1 VTSRPR
7 QLQATLVT
15 ATLLVGAAGSG
26 LIPLTPYRKGHDF
39 DLVASALPATPRAAV
54 TDTTAVFVRARAKQ
68 VKADASA
75 VASATCNSCSG
86 RAIALQ
92 VIYLDKARTATA
104 DNTATAWSRCRG
116 CRASS
121 VSVQVVVMRP
131 STQLAARN
139 RALAVNAS
147 CKRCAA
153 TRAIAVQRI
162 VVTKDRRT
170 LSERAQDQLKVLA
183 TQFGAELSG
192 TAITG
197 LGAAIAKSQ
206 AQLSGIDDLISAELR
221 PTSVQRH
228 LDVHVG

>member
-1 VTSRPR
+1 MTSRPR
-7 QLQATLVT
+7 QLQATLVA

-26 LIPLTPYRKGHDF
+26 LTRLTPFQKGRDF
-39 DLVASALPATPRAAV
+39 DLVASAHPATPRASV

-75 VASATCNSCSG
+75 ATSATCKSCRG

-92 VIYLDKARTATA
+92 VIYLDKARTATT
-104 DNTATAWSRCRG
+104 DNTATAWAKCRG

-131 STQLAARN
+131 STRLTARN
-139 RALAVNAS
+139 RALAVNTS

-162 VVTKDRRT
+162 VVTKDRRA
-170 LSERAQDQLKVLA
+170 LSDHAQDQLKVLA
-183 TQFGAELSG
+183 TQFGAELSD

-197 LGAAIAKSQ
+197 LDAAIAKSH